1 MTEHEET
8 PPEAAEEARATEPPV
23 EAESPETAR
32 EPEAA
37 APEAAAQAEPAPSEA
52 EPEQRREPEAPAP
65 EPEAEE
71 ARPTDPPAE
80 AEAPPQAE
88 PPPIDTEMPRVGPK
102 IVGMAEEKPP
112 PIAVIKRLQD
122 PRRPRRK
129 RPNAAEKHRRAFFAR
144 LNELRGSR
152 PAPPKQEAPKAE
164 EAAPAE
170 EPQAEAAETEAV
182 EPEAVE
188 APMPVEAGS
197 VAEETPAAEEQP
209 APAAEEQPAAEAEEQ
224 PAPAAE
230 EQPAAEAEE
239 PISEETPARR
249 QARLAAAIERV
260 GGPEIVRQALQP
272 KRDDEGQP
280 KKWAVVCCDAS
291 LGLKPGDPT
300 FNAWVRLAA
309 TPVREIKGLVR
320 SDDGER
326 RGGRRGGPG
335 HGRGGQ
341 RREGGQAGGGRGG
354 GRREGGDRG
363 PRRERVSREDLQGA
377 QDGSFKPTIRIIGLD
392 DQDEDRKERERRRKE
407 EREAKR
413 KAERE
418 RLERL
423 GY

>member
-1 MTEHEET
+1 
-8 PPEAAEEARATEPPV
+8 V
-23 EAESPETAR
+23 
-32 EPEAA
+32 
-37 APEAAAQAEPAPSEA
+37 
-52 EPEQRREPEAPAP
+52 
-65 EPEAEE
+65 
-71 ARPTDPPAE
+71 E
-80 AEAPPQAE
+80 AEAPPEAGAASQQE
-88 PPPIDTEMPRVGPK
+88 PEPAPQPEAPPIDTETPRVGPK

-112 PIAVIKRLQD
+112 PVAVIKRLQD

-152 PAPPKQEAPKAE
+152 SAPPKQEARPAE
-164 EAAPAE
+164 EAPPKE
-170 EPQAEAAETEAV
+170 EPQAEATETEAV
-182 EPEAVE
+182 EA
-188 APMPVEAGS
+188 AMPVEAGS
-197 VAEETPAAEEQP
+197 VPEETPAEQPDAEQPAVEEQP
-209 APAAEEQPAAEAEEQ
+209 AVGEQPAAEEPQAEQ
-224 PAPAAE
+224 PAP
-230 EQPAAEAEE
+230 EE

-260 GGPEIVRQALQP
+260 GGPETVRQALQP
-272 KRDDEGQP
+272 KRDDDGQP

-320 SDDGER
+320 PDEGER
-326 RGGRRGGPG
+326 GGGRRGGPG
-335 HGRGGQ
+335 RGRGP
-341 RREGGQAGGGRGG
+341 RREGAESGGGRGG
-354 GRREGGDRG
+354 GRRQGGDRG
-363 PRRERVSREDLQGA
+363 PRRERVSREDLEGA
-377 QDGSFKPTIRIIGLD
+377 QDGTFKPTIRIIGLD

>member
-8 PPEAAEEARATEPPV
+8 SPEAFDEARPTEPPV
-23 EAESPETAR
+23 EAEA
-32 EPEAA
+32 PEATQA
-37 APEAAAQAEPAPSEA
+37 SEQPEPAAAPQDPAPEAAAEA
-52 EPEQRREPEAPAP
+52 QE
-65 EPEAEE
+65 
-71 ARPTDPPAE
+71 RPTEPPVE
-80 AEAPPQAE
+80 AEAPEAE
-88 PPPIDTEMPRVGPK
+88 PTEAQAAPVEAPPIDTETPRVGPK

-152 PAPPKQEAPKAE
+152 PAPPKQAPPPAE
-164 EAAPAE
+164 EAPPAE
-170 EPQAEAAETEAV
+170 EPQAEA
-182 EPEAVE
+182 VE
-188 APMPVEAGS
+188 AEPAQAAEAALPVEAGS
-197 VAEETPAAEEQP
+197 VPKETPAAAPEPPAPEPEQP
-209 APAAEEQPAAEAEEQ
+209 APEPEQPAAEESIA
-224 PAPAAE
+224 
-230 EQPAAEAEE
+230 
-239 PISEETPARR
+239 EETPARR

-260 GGPEIVRQALQP
+260 GGVETVRQALQP

-320 SDDGER
+320 PDDGER
-326 RGGRRGGPG
+326 RGGRGRPGRGGP
-335 HGRGGQ
+335 
-341 RREGGQAGGGRGG
+341 RREGAGAPSRGG

-377 QDGSFKPTIRIIGLD
+377 QDGSFSPTIRIIGLD